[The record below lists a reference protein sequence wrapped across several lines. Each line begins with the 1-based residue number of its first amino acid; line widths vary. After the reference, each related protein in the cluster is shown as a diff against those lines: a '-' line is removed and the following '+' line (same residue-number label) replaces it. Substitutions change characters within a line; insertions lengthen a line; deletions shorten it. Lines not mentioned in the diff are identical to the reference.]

1 MFVTKMQ
8 GKIEMRR
15 GLRGLSDIWHG

>member
-1 MFVTKMQ
+1 MQ

-15 GLRGLSDIWHG
+15 GLSGLFDIWHG